1 MTNPAFII
9 LFAILF
15 LFSVYIG
22 FLIGQTVCEQRVV
35 TARGYW
41 AWNIGGIVL
50 AVVLSVFLATLPL
63 LYAALF
69 GVLAGYIAGMRM
81 SFGEAVGPW
90 KALDRFLKREGRQKV
105 AGDSTGDARRRRRK
119 SGEAAPDL
127 ISVKDDSDTPVSKR
141 APKRSTKSSSKKDMR

>member
-35 TARGYW
+35 TARSYW
-41 AWNIGGIVL
+41 AWNIGGIAL
-50 AVVLSVFLATLPL
+50 AVVLSVFLAALPL

-69 GVLAGYIAGMRM
+69 GLLAGYIAGMRM

-90 KALDRFLKREGRQKV
+90 KMLERFLNREGRQKV
-105 AGDSTGDARRRRRK
+105 AGDETGDARRRRRK
-119 SGEAAPDL
+119 TGEAAPDL
-127 ISVKDDSDTPVSKR
+127 ISVEGASRTHANAQPRTQTYKT
-141 APKRSTKSSSKKDMR
+141 SSKKDTR